1 LDHHPRLPRLASS
14 GPQSGPNRQGG
25 CHDFRI
31 IDRWFDE
38 LVAWEP
44 YIDVLAN
51 LPDNF

>member
-1 LDHHPRLPRLASS
+1 MISRS
-14 GPQSGPNRQGG
+14 
-25 CHDFRI
+25 

>member
-1 LDHHPRLPRLASS
+1 MLDQL
-14 GPQSGPNRQGG
+14 
-25 CHDFRI
+25 

-38 LVAWEP
+38 LLAWEP

>member
-1 LDHHPRLPRLASS
+1 MIS
-14 GPQSGPNRQGG
+14 
-25 CHDFRI
+25 RI

-44 YIDVLAN
+44 YIDVQAN

>member
-1 LDHHPRLPRLASS
+1 MIS
-14 GPQSGPNRQGG
+14 
-25 CHDFRI
+25 RI

-51 LPDNF
+51 LPDTF

>member
-1 LDHHPRLPRLASS
+1 MIS
-14 GPQSGPNRQGG
+14 
-25 CHDFRI
+25 RI

-44 YIDVLAN
+44 YIDMLAN

>member
-1 LDHHPRLPRLASS
+1 MISR
-14 GPQSGPNRQGG
+14 
-25 CHDFRI
+25 F

-38 LVAWEP
+38 LVALES

>member
-1 LDHHPRLPRLASS
+1 MIS
-14 GPQSGPNRQGG
+14 
-25 CHDFRI
+25 RI

-51 LPDNF
+51 LLDNF

>member
-1 LDHHPRLPRLASS
+1 MIS
-14 GPQSGPNRQGG
+14 
-25 CHDFRI
+25 RI

-38 LVAWEP
+38 LVAREP